1 MSDEQNQ
8 DQEKT
13 EQPTS
18 RRREQA
24 REKGQVAKSQEITS
38 VAILMA
44 CLTLFYFSSAMMVE
58 KMMGLMRW
66 TFHEAGQFVINAD
79 TIHLLILT
87 LIYKTFGLLAPLML
101 TVVCVALIANVSQ
114 VGFLVSSE
122 SIQPKL
128 SKIDPIKGFKRL
140 FSARSF
146 VELIKNIFKILII
159 GFIAYI
165 TVVGEI
171 KNIIPLGE
179 QSIGGVLNYIGK
191 VAFKVML
198 RSCWVLVVLAVLDYI
213 FQRWELEKS
222 LKMSKQEL
230 KDEFKQTEGDPLIKA
245 RIKNLQREAAR
256 KRMMAQVPKA
266 DVVITN
272 PTHIAVALKYDQSE
286 MSAPKVIAKGR
297 GYIAAKIKE
306 IAEKNNVPIVE
317 NKPLAQV
324 LYKIV
329 DNDHTIPTDLY
340 KAVAEVL
347 AFVYR
352 MKMKRSSGYSRQ

>member
-1 MSDEQNQ
+1 MSDEQNK

-44 CLTLFYFSSAMMVE
+44 CLTLFYFTSAIMVE
-58 KMMGLMRW
+58 KMMDLMRW
-66 TFHEAGQFVINAD
+66 TFHESGQFVINGS
-79 TIHLLILT
+79 TIQHLVLNLLYRI
-87 LIYKTFGLLAPLML
+87 FALLAPLML
-101 TVVCVALIANVSQ
+101 TVVCVAFIANVFQ
-114 VGFLVSSE
+114 IGFLFSSE

-128 SKIDPIKGFKRL
+128 SKINPINGFKRL

-159 GFIAYI
+159 GFVAYI
-165 TVVGEI
+165 TVIGEM
-171 KNIIPLGE
+171 KNLIPLGD
-179 QSIGGVLNYIGK
+179 QSVWGVLDCIGK
-191 VAFKVML
+191 VSFKVML
-198 RSCWVLVVLAVLDYI
+198 RSCWVLVILAVFDYI
-213 FQRWELEKS
+213 FQRWEFEKS

-256 KRMMAQVPKA
+256 KRMMAKVPKA

-272 PTHIAVALKYDQSE
+272 PTHIAVALEYDQSK

-297 GYIAAKIKE
+297 GYIAATIKD
-306 IAEKNNVPIVE
+306 IAMKNNVPIVE

-329 DNDHTIPTDLY
+329 DIDHMIPANLY

-352 MKMKRSSGYSRQ
+352 MKMKRSSGYS